1 MQAYMSADPLPSPS
15 NEAALHS
22 RALAAHIRAE
32 IGAAGGWI
40 DFARYMDLALYAPG
54 LGYYAAGAAKLGDA
68 GDFITAPELTPLFAA
83 TLARQ
88 IGPLLCETGG
98 DLLELGGGS
107 GRLACDLLVA
117 LDALGMPPARYAIV
131 EVSPDLRARQA
142 HAIDA
147 LPARL
152 AGRAVWLDAL
162 PGRIEGVV
170 LANEILDALPVH
182 LVRWD
187 EEGLRERG
195 VAAGV
200 NGFVFQDSA
209 LSAEALR
216 ARAQSLPVAP
226 PYLSEINLRASAL
239 VDALARRLR
248 RGALLFIDYGFGR
261 SEYYHPQRNR
271 GTLMCH
277 YRHRAHDDPFF
288 LPGLQ
293 DITAHVD
300 FTAVAEAG
308 TACGLQLM
316 GYATQARFLIQ
327 LGITDLLGRAQP
339 GSRDYFR
346 QAAAAQKLL
355 SPAEMGE
362 LFKVIALGR
371 GVAPLA
377 GFAAGDLSRLL

>member
-1 MQAYMSADPLPSPS
+1 MSADPLPSPS
-15 NEAALHS
+15 TDAALHS
-22 RALAAHIRAE
+22 RALTAHVQAEIRAAH
-32 IGAAGGWI
+32 GWI

-54 LGYYAAGAAKLGDA
+54 LGYYAAGAAKFGDV
-68 GDFITAPELTPLFAA
+68 GDFVTAPELTPLFAA
-83 TLARQ
+83 TLALQ
-88 IGPLLCETGG
+88 IGPLLAETGG

-107 GRLACDLLVA
+107 GRLACDLLLA
-117 LDALGMPPARYAIV
+117 LDALGSPPVRYAIV

-142 HAIDA
+142 RAIAA

-152 AGRAVWLDAL
+152 ASRAIWLDAL

-170 LANEILDALPVH
+170 LANEMLDALPVH
-182 LVRWD
+182 LVVWHED
-187 EEGLRERG
+187 GLRERG
-195 VAAGV
+195 VAANE
-200 NGFVFQDSA
+200 NGFIFEDRA
-209 LSAEALR
+209 LTHGALR
-216 ARAQSLPVAP
+216 ERAQSLPVSP
-226 PYLSEINLRASAL
+226 PYVSEINLRASAL
-239 VDALARRLR
+239 VRALARCMV

-261 SEYYHPQRNR
+261 SEYYHPQRNQ

-300 FTAVAEAG
+300 FTAIAEAG
-308 TACGLQLM
+308 AAGGLQLM

-327 LGITDLLGRAQP
+327 LGITDLLARRQP
-339 GSRDYFR
+339 SSGDYFR

-362 LFKVIALGR
+362 LFKVMALGR

>member
-1 MQAYMSADPLPSPS
+1 MSADPLPSPS

-32 IGAAGGWI
+32 IGAADGWI

-68 GDFITAPELTPLFAA
+68 GDFVTAPELTPLFTA

-88 IGPLLCETGG
+88 IGPLLSETGG

-117 LDALGMPPARYAIV
+117 LEAMGNLPARYGIV

-142 HAIDA
+142 HAIEA
-147 LPARL
+147 LSAGL
-152 AGRAVWLDAL
+152 AGRVVWLDAL
-162 PGRIEGVV
+162 PGHIEGVV
-170 LANEILDALPVH
+170 LANEVLDALPVH
-182 LVRWD
+182 LVGWD
-187 EEGLRERG
+187 RDGLYERG

-200 NGFVFQDSA
+200 NGFVFEDRA
-209 LSAEALR
+209 LSDGALR
-216 ARAQSLPVAP
+216 TRAQRLSVPP

-308 TACGLQLM
+308 VACGLQLM

-327 LGITDLLGRAQP
+327 LGITDLLEGMQP
-339 GSRDYFR
+339 GTRDYFR

-371 GVAPLA
+371 SVSPLA